1 MRGASPDAEATK
13 SGPAF
18 ADGPALKG
26 AYASLEELL
35 ALRHLR
41 AQALPRRA
49 KGRRVGMHE
58 SRRKGR
64 GIDLDEVR
72 EYQPGDDARYIDWR
86 VTARKA
92 HAHIRVFREERELP
106 TLIVVDQ
113 TRSMFFGSV
122 ARLKSVAAAEVAART
137 AWRALQAGDRVGGV
151 VMGESE
157 LVAFRPH
164 RSSVAV
170 GRFLAA
176 VAKANQALSPAR
188 ATANSL
194 GRLPETLAR
203 LAPANQRIVVISDFA
218 AREDWLDAVTALA
231 SRNATS
237 FVAIFDPLERRLP
250 RVRRAFNVS
259 DGLRR
264 VRFDA
269 SLGADD
275 YERRFV
281 HRLDLLAARCR
292 DAGIDL
298 TTVATNDPTS

>member
-1 MRGASPDAEATK
+1 MRGVTRTALQAA
-13 SGPAF
+13 
-18 ADGPALKG
+18 GPALTG
-26 AYASLEELL
+26 AYASLEDLL

-41 AQALPRRA
+41 PQPLPRRA
-49 KGRRVGMHE
+49 KGRRIGMHE

-137 AWRALQAGDRVGGV
+137 AWRALDAGDRVGGV
-151 VMGESE
+151 VLSEAE

-170 GRFLAA
+170 GRLLAA
-176 VAKANQALSPAR
+176 VAEANQALSASLPT
-188 ATANSL
+188 ATGTL
-194 GRLPETLAR
+194 QRLPETLAR
-203 LAPANQRIVVISDFA
+203 LAPANQRIVVLSDFA
-218 AREDWLDAVTALA
+218 EGKSWLDAVTALA

-250 RVRRAFNVS
+250 RARRAFNVS
-259 DGLRR
+259 DGVRR

-269 SLGADD
+269 GDGAED
-275 YERRFV
+275 YQRRFDE
-281 HRLDLLAARCR
+281 RMESLAADCR

-298 TTVATNDPTS
+298 TTIATSDGI

>member
-1 MRGASPDAEATK
+1 MTQASSNAAATGAVWAAS
-13 SGPAF
+13 SGPA
-18 ADGPALKG
+18 LTG
-26 AYASLEELL
+26 AYSSLEQLL

-41 AQALPRRA
+41 TRALRRRA
-49 KGRRVGMHE
+49 HGRRAGMHE

-122 ARLKSVAAAEVAART
+122 ARLKSVAAAEAAALT
-137 AWRALQAGDRVGGV
+137 AWRALEAGDRVGGV
-151 VMGESE
+151 VVGETE
-157 LVAFRPH
+157 LATFRPH
-164 RSSVAV
+164 RSSIAV

-176 VAKANQALSPAR
+176 VAKANRALSTAPA
-188 ATANSL
+188 TPDSL
-194 GRLPETLAR
+194 QRLAETLAR
-203 LAPANQRIVVISDFA
+203 LAPANQRVVVISDFSA
-218 AREDWLDAVTALA
+218 KQVWLDAVTPLA

-237 FVAIFDPLERRLP
+237 FVAIFDPLEQRLP
-250 RVRRAFNVS
+250 AVRRAFNVS

-264 VRFDA
+264 IRFDA
-269 SLGADD
+269 HRGADD
-275 YERRFV
+275 YQRRFD
-281 HRLDLLAARCR
+281 HRMDLLAAHCQG
-292 DAGIDL
+292 AGINL
-298 TTVATNDPTS
+298 TTVATGDPIP

>member
-1 MRGASPDAEATK
+1 MPTASPT
-13 SGPAF
+13 
-18 ADGPALKG
+18 LTG
-26 AYASLEELL
+26 AYASLEDLL

-41 AQALPRRA
+41 AQPLPNRA
-49 KGRRVGMHE
+49 KGRRIGMHE

-122 ARLKSVAAAEVAART
+122 ARLKSVAAAEVAALA
-137 AWRALQAGDRVGGV
+137 AWRALDAGDRVGGAV
-151 VMGESE
+151 LGDGE
-157 LVAFRPH
+157 LAAFRPH

-176 VAKANQALSPAR
+176 VAQANQALSASPPT
-188 ATANSL
+188 ATGAL
-194 GRLPETLAR
+194 QRLPETLAR
-203 LAPANQRIVVISDFA
+203 LAPANHRIVIISDFA
-218 AREDWLDAVTALA
+218 EGKAWLDAVSALA

-250 RVRRAFNVS
+250 KARRTFNVS
-259 DGLRR
+259 DGSRR

-269 SLGADD
+269 GHGADD
-275 YERRFV
+275 YQHRFDD
-281 HRLDLLAARCR
+281 RMESLAAHCR

-298 TTVATNDPTS
+298 TTVPTGTTALS

>member
-1 MRGASPDAEATK
+1 MKGVSPSPGATEAA
-13 SGPAF
+13 SAN
-18 ADGPALKG
+18 GPALRG
-26 AYASLEELL
+26 AYASLADLL

-41 AQALPRRA
+41 APALPRRA
-49 KGRRVGMHE
+49 KGRRQGMHE

-122 ARLKSVAAAEVAART
+122 ARLKSVAAAEVAALT

-151 VMGESE
+151 VIGDAE

-164 RSSVAV
+164 RSSVAT

-176 VAKANQALSPAR
+176 VAKANQALSAAPA
-188 ATANSL
+188 TTDSL

-203 LAPANQRIVVISDFA
+203 LAPANQRIVVISDFS
-218 AREDWLDAVTALA
+218 AREAWLDAVTALA

-250 RVRRAFNVS
+250 NARRAFNVS

-269 SLGADD
+269 THGTED
-275 YERRFV
+275 YQHRFD
-281 HRLDLLAARCR
+281 HRMALLATHCR

-298 TTVATNDPTS
+298 TTIATNDPIP

>member
-1 MRGASPDAEATK
+1 
-13 SGPAF
+13 
-18 ADGPALKG
+18 
-26 AYASLEELL
+26 
-35 ALRHLR
+35 
-41 AQALPRRA
+41 
-49 KGRRVGMHE
+49 MHE

-122 ARLKSVAAAEVAART
+122 ARLKSVAAAEAAALT

-151 VMGESE
+151 VIGETE

-176 VAKANQALSPAR
+176 VTKANQALCAAPGTSD
-188 ATANSL
+188 SL
-194 GRLPETLAR
+194 ERLPETLAR

-218 AREDWLDAVTALA
+218 AREDWLDAVTTLA

-237 FVAIFDPLERRLP
+237 FVAIFDPLERHLP
-250 RVRRAFNVS
+250 NARRAFNVS

-269 SLGADD
+269 SEGAED
-275 YERRFV
+275 YQHRFD
-281 HRLDLLAARCR
+281 HRMDLLAAHCR

-298 TTVATNDPTS
+298 TTIATNEAVP

>member
-1 MRGASPDAEATK
+1 
-13 SGPAF
+13 
-18 ADGPALKG
+18 
-26 AYASLEELL
+26 
-35 ALRHLR
+35 
-41 AQALPRRA
+41 
-49 KGRRVGMHE
+49 MHE

-122 ARLKSVAAAEVAART
+122 TRLKSVAAAEVAART
-137 AWRALQAGDRVGGV
+137 AWRALHAGDRVGGV
-151 VMGESE
+151 VIGESE

-188 ATANSL
+188 GTTHSL
-194 GRLPETLAR
+194 QRLPQTLAR
-203 LAPANQRIVVISDFA
+203 LAPANQRIVVISDFS
-218 AREDWLDAVTALA
+218 AREDWLDAVTVLA

-250 RVRRAFNVS
+250 RARRAFNVS

-264 VRFDA
+264 IRFDA

-281 HRLDLLAARCR
+281 ERLELLAAHCR

-298 TTVATNDPTS
+298 TTVATNDPTP

>member
-1 MRGASPDAEATK
+1 MRDVSRDAAATETASA
-13 SGPAF
+13 S

-26 AYASLEELL
+26 AYTSLEELL

-41 AQALPRRA
+41 ARALPRRA

-122 ARLKSVAAAEVAART
+122 ARLKSVAAAEVAALT

-151 VMGESE
+151 VIGEAE
-157 LVAFRPH
+157 LAAFRPH

-176 VAKANQALSPAR
+176 VAKANQALSTVR
-188 ATANSL
+188 ATTDSL
-194 GRLPETLAR
+194 ARLPETLAR

-218 AREDWLDAVTALA
+218 APEDWLDAVTALA

-250 RVRRAFNVS
+250 RARRAFHVS
-259 DGLRR
+259 DGMHR

-269 SLGADD
+269 GLGGDD
-275 YERRFV
+275 YQRRFD
-281 HRLDLLAARCR
+281 HRMELLAAHCR

-298 TTVATNDPTS
+298 TTIATNDPTP